1 MLKLEK
7 SDEVASLMKRIF
19 AAFLGLV
26 AGLALTWVCL
36 YTLSHSD
43 WASRSAPSGCDVEH
57 CGPWWLG
64 PLILVACLLP
74 SVGFSVAA
82 YFAQARSWPIQRT
95 VIVFALLVVGT
106 VLFFVRPYVWPGR

>member
-1 MLKLEK
+1 
-7 SDEVASLMKRIF
+7 MKRIF

-43 WASRSAPSGCDVEH
+43 LRTRPSRSGCDVEH

-64 PLILVACLLP
+64 PLILIACLLP
-74 SVGFSVAA
+74 SIGFSVAA
-82 YFAQARSWPIQRT
+82 YFAQARSWPIRRT
-95 VIVFALLVVGT
+95 AIVFALLAVGT
-106 VLFFVRPYVWPGR
+106 VLFLVRPYFWPGR